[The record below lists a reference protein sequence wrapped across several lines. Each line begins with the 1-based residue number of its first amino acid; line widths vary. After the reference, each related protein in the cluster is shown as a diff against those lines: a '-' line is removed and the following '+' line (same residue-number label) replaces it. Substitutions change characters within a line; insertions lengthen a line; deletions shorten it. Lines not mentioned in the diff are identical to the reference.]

1 MRGWGTSR
9 ALGHSQGPSAS
20 PVARG
25 TGLWR
30 CQSPPTQR
38 RVWALP
44 PCPGEQNERLNS
56 WALLPHLPTEVANG
70 SRAEASGGAGEA
82 PEMDEADQCSD
93 PTCLPVL
100 CITKDHHCCHFIPL
114 TGCCQAALG
123 NISLGEQKNPLVLL
137 QPLP

>member
-1 MRGWGTSR
+1 M
-9 ALGHSQGPSAS
+9 
-20 PVARG
+20 
-25 TGLWR
+25 
-30 CQSPPTQR
+30 
-38 RVWALP
+38 
-44 PCPGEQNERLNS
+44 
-56 WALLPHLPTEVANG
+56 EVANG

-100 CITKDHHCCHFIPL
+100 CITKDHHCCYFIPL